1 MEEMLA
7 LALTSV
13 QSWHPLPNRQTLA
26 VLCIS
31 SFIAT
36 AWLAYRRYRPLH
48 HVRGSWLCKIS
59 GLCLALTDFRSCR
72 NDKILEWHRR
82 YGPVI
87 CIAPN
92 EVSVATL
99 EGTKDVYGT
108 AHRWPKSNYFDHFMG
123 YDRRSVFATKPY
135 KEHQAKRRLISA
147 FYQPSTIYKLP
158 HIEQH
163 VQERAQTVVRQ
174 ISTNTEVDVY
184 SLTDW
189 YALDIITH
197 LVLGPDYCTRSVK
210 TACPE
215 RDILAGLKQQQFVG
229 SLRIRYPTVYD
240 YVSRCCRA
248 LSSRFSYLSADD
260 ELAAWCKQ
268 RTANAIKGP
277 SISDSHSLLR
287 HLLQVHESD
296 KKKPPLDRQYIAAE
310 VLDNINAA
318 EATVAVTAT
327 YLIWRLTEAPEWQK
341 KIRDELAALLVQS
354 DGFLPFSELDSRVP
368 SLEACLREVYRLHPA
383 SSGRAERIVP
393 EGGHVLCGVFLPQGT
408 IVTTSVM
415 ALHRDETI
423 FPDPDR
429 FSPGRWLDGDPLAM
443 KKREAYLIPF
453 GHGARICLGKA
464 LATLEIKVL
473 IAHIYLRY
481 NTTMGISM
489 TPESMRQCSTHD
501 AVPKGLKC
509 VVRFQKIDEE
519 IRNHN
524 AN

>member
-1 MEEMLA
+1 MLT

-13 QSWHPLPNRQTLA
+13 QNWHLLPNDPTLTI
-26 VLCIS
+26 LCIS
-31 SFIAT
+31 SLIAT
-36 AWLAYRRYRPLH
+36 VWLAHRRCRPLH
-48 HVRGSWLCKIS
+48 HVRGPWLCKIS
-59 GLCLALTDFRSCR
+59 GLVLALADLRYCR
-72 NDKILEWHRR
+72 NDKILEWHRK
-82 YGPVI
+82 YGPVL

-99 EGTKDVYGT
+99 ESTRDIYGT

-123 YDRRSVFATKPY
+123 YNRRSVFATKPY

-163 VQERAQTVVRQ
+163 VQERAQTVLRQ
-174 ISTNTEVDVY
+174 IQTNTEVDVY

-189 YALDIITH
+189 YALDIITY
-197 LVLGPDYCTRSVK
+197 LVLGPDCCTRSVE

-215 RDILAGLKQQQFVG
+215 RDILARLKQQQFVG
-229 SLRIRYPTVYD
+229 SFRIRHPIVYD
-240 YVSRCCRA
+240 YISKCCRV
-248 LSSRFSYLSADD
+248 LGSRFRHLSADD

-268 RTANAIKGP
+268 RTAKAMKGP
-277 SISDSHSLLR
+277 SAFDSHSLLR
-287 HLLQVHESD
+287 HLLQARESD
-296 KKKPPLDRQYIAAE
+296 TAKPPLDRQYIAAE

-341 KIRDELAALLVQS
+341 RIRDELTALLIQS
-354 DGFLPFSELDSRVP
+354 DGFLPFSELDGRVP

-393 EGGHVLCGVFLPQGT
+393 EGGHVLCGVYLPQGT

-429 FSPGRWLDGDPLAM
+429 FSPGRWLDGDPLTI
-443 KKREAYLIPF
+443 KKREAHLIPF

-473 IAHIYLRY
+473 IAQIYLRY
-481 NTTMGISM
+481 NTIMGRSM
-489 TPESMRQCSTHD
+489 TSVSMRQCSTHD

-509 VVRFQKIDEE
+509 VVRFQNIDEKVH
-519 IRNHN
+519 NHN
-524 AN
+524 GS